1 MLSPTSLTRS
11 QQRPLRRACPE
22 GGSVGITTFLEDHT
36 TEAGSVYSPAAC
48 LGDASHTW
56 SGMTSRKVPISSF
69 GTAMVT
75 TFIDNSQK
83 LPISAS
89 LAPHP
94 VCCYQ
99 NLRKTSRLLRP
110 FRGTCSTGFAPLRCR
125 RRTPFQAIGGHTPSP
140 ASRLPDGQDNDLQ
153 DTGSRRDNVG
163 FLQANSLKTQ
173 GHDRSCG
180 NSMHDKPC
188 PCGGV

>member
-22 GGSVGITTFLEDHT
+22 GGSVGITTFLGDHT

-56 SGMTSRKVPISSF
+56 SGMTSRRVPISSF

-99 NLRKTSRLLRP
+99 NLRNTSR
-110 FRGTCSTGFAPLRCR
+110 C
-125 RRTPFQAIGGHTPSP
+125 HTPCGRLVQW
-140 ASRLPDGQDNDLQ
+140 ASHPSVTGDARHFRLLVVTHQVLLPVIQ
-153 DTGSRRDNVG
+153 TGRTMIN
-163 FLQANSLKTQ
+163 KTQ
-173 GHDRSCG
+173 VRVEIVLASC
-180 NSMHDKPC
+180 KPTH
-188 PCGGV
+188 

>member
-1 MLSPTSLTRS
+1 MTNHGVPDSSLSTSIL
-11 QQRPLRRACPE
+11 
-22 GGSVGITTFLEDHT
+22 
-36 TEAGSVYSPAAC
+36 
-48 LGDASHTW
+48 
-56 SGMTSRKVPISSF
+56 
-69 GTAMVT
+69 T
-75 TFIDNSQK
+75 TFINSSQK

-153 DTGSRRDNVG
+153 DTGSRRDNAG
-163 FLQANSLKTQ
+163 FLQANSLIRKDTT
-173 GHDRSCG
+173 GRVGIPCTTNPALAAESDVLPDSACG
-180 NSMHDKPC
+180 FRWDP
-188 PCGGV
+188 GGSG